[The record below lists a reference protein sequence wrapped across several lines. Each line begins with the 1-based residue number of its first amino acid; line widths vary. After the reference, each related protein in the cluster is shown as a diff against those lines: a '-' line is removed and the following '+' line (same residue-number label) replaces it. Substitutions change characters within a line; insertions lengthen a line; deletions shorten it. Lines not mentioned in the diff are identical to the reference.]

1 RATRLMFP
9 YRLGL
14 SATQSSSVSLSPKE
28 RIMPHPFLA
37 SEFWVLIC
45 RHWCNWV
52 ATTSR
57 SGVLVRRRAPI
68 QTPTASVHQFAATKI
83 LSQPKCVHERPSFFD
98 RHQSFRPVVLDQR
111 QFPPGLFQFLMLLRQ
126 RSLRADCILVSSTP
140 AWHAPMPPAPSLA
153 DLHLTTAG

>member
-45 RHWCNWV
+45 RHRCNWV
-52 ATTSR
+52 ATTSC
-57 SGVLVRRRAPI
+57 SEVLVRRRAPI
-68 QTPTASVHQFAATKI
+68 QTPTASVHQLAAMKI
-83 LSQPKCVHERPSFFD
+83 LSQPKCVHERPLLFD
-98 RHQSFRPVVLDQR
+98 RHHSFRSVVLDQR
-111 QFPPGLFQFLMLLRQ
+111 QFSPGSFQFVLLLRQ
-126 RSLRADCILVSSTP
+126 RSLRADCILVSSAPASHGPTP
-140 AWHAPMPPAPSLA
+140 PTPSLA
-153 DLHLTTAG
+153 DLHSTTAG

>member
-1 RATRLMFP
+1 MFP

-45 RHWCNWV
+45 RHRCNWV

-57 SGVLVRRRAPI
+57 SEVLVRRRAPI
-68 QTPTASVHQFAATKI
+68 QTPTASVHQFAAMKI
-83 LSQPKCVHERPSFFD
+83 LSQPKCVHERPLLFD
-98 RHQSFRPVVLDQR
+98 RHHSFRSVVLDQR
-111 QFPPGLFQFLMLLRQ
+111 QFPPGSFQFVLLLRQ
-126 RSLRADCILVSSTP
+126 RSLRAGCIQVSSSP
-140 AWHAPMPPAPSLA
+140 AWHGPMLPALPSASLRSMKA
-153 DLHLTTAG
+153 E